1 MKREIF
7 EKYAKAVAKA
17 FHLEMDSMFEKSKR
31 RNQVDA
37 RQILYLLCMERPIRL
52 TFIKSYLEDHGYDVP
67 MSSILHGYERAMK
80 LVDNDPDY
88 KHLVDKIKE
97 SV

>member
-67 MSSILHGYERAMK
+67 MSSILHGYERAK
-80 LVDNDPDY
+80 QLIDDDPDY
-88 KHLVDKIKE
+88 KHLVEKIKE

>member
-1 MKREIF
+1 
-7 EKYAKAVAKA
+7 
-17 FHLEMDSMFEKSKR
+17 
-31 RNQVDA
+31 
-37 RQILYLLCMERPIRL
+37 MERPIRL

-67 MSSILHGYERAMK
+67 MSSILHGYERAKK

>member
-37 RQILYLLCMERPIRL
+37 RQILYQLCMERPIRL

-67 MSSILHGYERAMK
+67 MSSILHGYERAKK
-80 LVDNDPDY
+80 LVDQDDDY